1 LLDTH
6 LTLGT
11 PSTEYTLCK
20 AAAGFTSN
28 VAGRSPLSPSGEDG
42 NLSNIA
48 IVLMFGINIDIL

>member
-6 LTLGT
+6 LTDGV

-28 VAGRSPLSPSGEDG
+28 VAGLTPFNPNGELG

-48 IVLMFGINIDIL
+48 IVLMFDINIK